1 MNFCAKTE
9 YACLALVELAR
20 RHASGS
26 PAPVREIAEAQRIPE
41 KFLVQILHQL
51 KSAGLVISARGALG
65 GYLLARDPEE
75 MTLDEVIEAMEGRP
89 YLRQPGQRHP
99 GERGQGERPTPAMIA
114 LSGVW
119 QEIDAS
125 VNDLL
130 RSTPLSELARRC
142 ADADPMYYI

>member
-1 MNFCAKTE
+1 VNLCAKTE

-20 RHASGS
+20 RHASGT

-51 KSAGLVISARGALG
+51 KSAGLVVSARGASG

-75 MTLDEVIEAMEGRP
+75 TTLDEVIEAMEGRP
-89 YLRQPGQRHP
+89 SARPTGDRNFA
-99 GERGQGERPTPAMIA
+99 ERPTAAMIA

-119 QEIDAS
+119 REIDATVS
-125 VNDLL
+125 DLL
-130 RSTPLSELARRC
+130 RATPLSELARRS

>member
-20 RHASGS
+20 RHASRT

-51 KSAGLVISARGALG
+51 KSAGLVVSARGASG

-75 MTLDEVIEAMEGRP
+75 TTLDEVIDAMEGRP
-89 YLRQPGQRHP
+89 SSRQPGQRQL
-99 GERGQGERPTPAMIA
+99 GERNPGERPTPAMIA

-125 VNDLL
+125 VSDLL
-130 RSTPLSELARRC
+130 RGTPLSELARRC